1 MKDKKVSNTLF
12 KPKRVAG
19 SDGQSGTIQE
29 AIDRSY
35 MENIAALKKFI
46 TKNKSA
52 YVRYD
57 QKQDG
62 LNIGRFLVRIKN
74 LYKLGKISESKET
87 EFLEID
93 SNILLDNGT
102 MKWNCMY
109 DRAKKFYDENGNT
122 TFDNQDYVNRDLKYW
137 IWRQKKEYIKHALGE
152 KVSTGKSLE
161 LWNDRQNKLNLIGFQ
176 VDTTQLIGRNIRK
189 DLEQARRFQ
198 DNEDKKNT
206 IKKTPVEFHEHNQ
219 ASLLKAIDS
228 QIEILRLNHN
238 INYIDIL
245 KKRHEERVE
254 NNKRENEQLAM
265 TTAYYNDID
274 EGEFES

>member
-29 AIDRSY
+29 VIDRSY
-35 MENIAALKKFI
+35 GENIAALKKFI

-122 TFDNQDYVNRDLKYW
+122 TVDNQDNVNRDLKYW

-176 VDTTQLIGRNIRK
+176 VDTRQLIGRNIRK
-189 DLEQARRFQ
+189 DLQQARRFQ